1 MKRPYIVY
9 SLSKDRTTQRFRKNK
24 LHDTLEDIEIFLR
37 DYTTS
42 DILNPDSLALT
53 IYENNQDSV
62 SFIDKV
68 LDIAKGHFGF
78 GEKSPI
84 AFNYPSG
91 VPHAL
96 NKHVWTLSS
105 DKLQEAIKFI
115 ISNSPM
121 LKLDF
126 GPIEV
131 FFSYNFKLLDLN
143 TGDELPNQ
151 ENSSIFCIWFSRS
164 NSISPTIFF
173 PFESPDEIFWNY
185 LDKISEFLP
194 FVLEEKYLKIAI
206 VNRYGEVKSF
216 KMIAR

>member
-1 MKRPYIVY
+1 MKRPYIIY

-37 DYTTS
+37 DCTTS
-42 DILNPDSLALT
+42 DILNPESLALT
-53 IYENNQDSV
+53 IYENNHDSL
-62 SFIDKV
+62 SFTDKV
-68 LDIAKGHFGF
+68 LDLAKGHFGLS
-78 GEKSPI
+78 EKSPI

-91 VPHAL
+91 VPDAL
-96 NKHVWTLSS
+96 NKHVWALSS
-105 DKLQEAIKFI
+105 DKLQEATKFLV
-115 ISNSPM
+115 SSSP
-121 LKLDF
+121 LPKLDF

-131 FFSYNFKLLDLN
+131 FLSYNFKLLDLN

-216 KMIAR
+216 KKIAR